1 VWSHP
6 DLLPRPEDLEDPLGF
21 AERGKPAGGD
31 AQAVDFDA
39 ALSALLTEEAAAAE
53 SVEEAASGEPQ
64 DAPPAGDA
72 PTDESPPDEPGR

>member
-6 DLLPRPEDLEDPLGF
+6 DLLPGPDDLDDPLGF

-31 AQAVDFDA
+31 EQSADFDA
-39 ALSALLTEEAAAAE
+39 ALSALLSEEAAAAE
-53 SVEEAASGEPQ
+53 SAEEAAAGEPQ
-64 DAPPAGDA
+64 DAPPLGDA